1 MIHSY
6 IRSIGFSELNQNVEI
21 YKILEEIVNHPDE
34 QAIAKDFFGNEF
46 ACFSK
51 YVGENMGI
59 SVCGNFLSDDEFR
72 MEYYYPYFHGSNIT
86 TFEPV
91 EIERHSSQ
99 ESYMGICDELKLGL
113 PLIFHI
119 TNVIDVL
126 REKKFGKNYINVNNI
141 VISGLAFSG
150 KILFPTAKTPQIA
163 AIRQKSSQ
171 KRMNLMQQAR
181 DGSRSAMENLTLSD
195 MDTYASV
202 SRRIMKED
210 ILSIV
215 ESSII
220 PYGVESDQYTII
232 GEILNCYLI
241 TNEISNENVWIMTL
255 LCNDLK
261 FDICINAKHLLGE
274 PEVGRRFRGRIWMQ
288 GYLNFGY

>member
-34 QAIAKDFFGNEF
+34 QAIAKDYYGNEF
-46 ACFSK
+46 ACFSR

-99 ESYMGICDELKLGL
+99 EAYIGICDELKLGL

-119 TNVIDVL
+119 TNVIDIL
-126 REKKFGKNYINVNNI
+126 REKKFGRDYINVNNI
-141 VISGLAFSG
+141 VISGLGFSG

-163 AIRQKSSQ
+163 AIKQKSSQ

-220 PYGVESDQYTII
+220 PYGVESDQYTVI
-232 GEILNCYLI
+232 GEILNCYKI
-241 TNEISNENVWIMTL
+241 ANEISNESVWIMTL

-261 FDICINAKHLLGE
+261 FDICINERHLLGE

>member
-6 IRSIGFSELNQNVEI
+6 IRSIGFSELNLNEEI

-46 ACFSK
+46 ACFSR
-51 YVGENMGI
+51 YVGENIGI
-59 SVCGNFLSDDEFR
+59 SVCGNFLKDNEFR

-99 ESYMGICDELKLGL
+99 EAYMGICDELKLGL

-119 TNVIDVL
+119 TNIIDVL
-126 REKKFGKNYINVNNI
+126 REKKFGRNYIDVNNI

-150 KILFPTAKTPQIA
+150 KILFPTTNTPQIA

-181 DGSRSAMENLTLSD
+181 DGSKSAMENLTLSD

-232 GEILNCYLI
+232 GEILNCYQI
-241 TNEISNENVWIMTL
+241 KNEISNENIWIMTL
-255 LCNDLK
+255 LCNDLT

-274 PEVGRRFRGRIWMQ
+274 PETGRRFRGRIWMQ